1 MITRRLARPLG
12 AISSSNW
19 VCPSCVR
26 RLSSAQAYHTAPPK
40 RASLLQ
46 QRFTG
51 VQRRKL
57 HNVPDLA
64 QYDDSFKRN
73 GVPGLW
79 SPIGFQIAWT
89 QYQHMVVRKL
99 NELTSGEPYENAQP
113 KDLAIQ
119 FARDPSAASLFN
131 HASAAHNNHQ
141 FLKGLST
148 SPMQLDTI
156 PRMQKTLE
164 NTFGS
169 IDTLRTT
176 FIDTA
181 ASMFGPGYVWLVWV
195 RDLSPT
201 TVSRGDWRILTTYL
215 AGTPYPEAGFRHQ
228 GIDTNVSNA
237 QKYNDYLASEPT
249 NHVGAFGPSSK
260 TGKETAS
267 IPPGGKSLMPVLCV
281 STWEHSY
288 IYDFGLPGRM
298 DFLQSWW
305 DIIDWKIVEQL
316 TPEEVWTE
324 FDVGLGSL
332 GARQYG
338 SGARS

>member
-1 MITRRLARPLG
+1 
-12 AISSSNW
+12 
-19 VCPSCVR
+19 
-26 RLSSAQAYHTAPPK
+26 
-40 RASLLQ
+40 
-46 QRFTG
+46 
-51 VQRRKL
+51 
-57 HNVPDLA
+57 
-64 QYDDSFKRN
+64 
-73 GVPGLW
+73 
-79 SPIGFQIAWT
+79 
-89 QYQHMVVRKL
+89 MVVRKL